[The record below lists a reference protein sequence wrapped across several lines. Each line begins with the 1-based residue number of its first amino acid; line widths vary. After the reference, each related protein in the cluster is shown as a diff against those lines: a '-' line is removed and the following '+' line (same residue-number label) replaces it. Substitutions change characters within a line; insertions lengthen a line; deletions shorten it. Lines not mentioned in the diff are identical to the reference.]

1 MEIARRSRCPVL
13 GAGFGAFFFQACLRG
28 CSWFGLESSGFSGR
42 RPRSHPRPAAFLG
55 ILGSGRPCCPFARW
69 SRWVPTDTRC
79 VGLLLFFSRQR
90 RVSCLRPSS
99 PRSLGADH
107 GPPGES
113 DLAPFD
119 TEGLCFPSKSG
130 PTVMRSLSGQG
141 LGNTT
146 HCAIIPGRR
155 CVDSLLCFHLSL
167 RPLSHGP
174 RCHHHTDILSR
185 RRKYTS
191 TSAPLLWC
199 CSATK

>member
-1 MEIARRSRCPVL
+1 MSRPWR
-13 GAGFGAFFFQACLRG
+13 GFRCIFFFRLVCGGALGLGWSRVGFPAVARG
-28 CSWFGLESSGFSGR
+28 ATLGRRRFSGSLAR
-42 RPRSHPRPAAFLG
+42 AGRVAHLRDGVVGCLPTQGALG
-55 ILGSGRPCCPFARW
+55 FCF
-69 SRWVPTDTRC
+69 
-79 VGLLLFFSRQR
+79 FFSRQR